1 MSKPNKPKIM
11 TDGYTEVNTEYEINE
26 KYRRFKHRKVGLID
40 MIDEWI
46 TVKEFAE
53 RADISV
59 QAVYKQLNK
68 RLKPYLT
75 VMNGTKMLN
84 IKALKEVY
92 EKTEDEPI
100 KPKVDER
107 LLNQLIAQLEEKDR
121 QINEL
126 HRLLANTQMQLTES
140 LHTVQMLEDRQKAE
154 QQEEQKEQEV
164 EPDPTEDEEIKPVS
178 TESTEKNEKK
188 AWWKRLFGI

>member
-1 MSKPNKPKIM
+1 M
-11 TDGYTEVNTEYEINE
+11 
-26 KYRRFKHRKVGLID
+26 
-40 MIDEWI
+40 DEWI
-46 TVKEFAE
+46 SVKEFSE
-53 RADISV
+53 RAGISV

-68 RLKPYLT
+68 KLKPYLT

-84 IKALKEVY
+84 IKALEEVY
-92 EKTEDEPI
+92 EKTEDESI

-107 LLNQLIAQLEEKDR
+107 LLNQLLNQLEEKDR

-126 HRLLANTQMQLTES
+126 HRLLANTQMQLSES
-140 LHTVQMLEDRQKAE
+140 LHTVQMLEDKQKAE

-164 EPDPTEDEEIKPVS
+164 EPDRTEDEEIKPVS

-188 AWWKRLFGI
+188 TWWKRFFGV